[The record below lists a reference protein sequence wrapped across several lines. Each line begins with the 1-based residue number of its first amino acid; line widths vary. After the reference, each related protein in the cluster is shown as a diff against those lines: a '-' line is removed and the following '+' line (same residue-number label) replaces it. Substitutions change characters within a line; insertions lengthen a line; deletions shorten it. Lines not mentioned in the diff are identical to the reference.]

1 MLGHAL
7 VFLIYNFVV
16 SRDAHL
22 CPNQGILV
30 LYCLNLIAL
39 TCQNHE
45 RLVKTM
51 NDMLITLSIN
61 GYDKTDAYAII
72 QVFN

>member
-1 MLGHAL
+1 MLTYAL
-7 VFLIYNFVV
+7 IKVFWFYI
-16 SRDAHL
+16 
-22 CPNQGILV
+22 
-30 LYCLNLIAL
+30 IASL

>member
-1 MLGHAL
+1 MLTYAL
-7 VFLIYNFVV
+7 IKVFWFY
-16 SRDAHL
+16 
-22 CPNQGILV
+22 
-30 LYCLNLIAL
+30 IAL